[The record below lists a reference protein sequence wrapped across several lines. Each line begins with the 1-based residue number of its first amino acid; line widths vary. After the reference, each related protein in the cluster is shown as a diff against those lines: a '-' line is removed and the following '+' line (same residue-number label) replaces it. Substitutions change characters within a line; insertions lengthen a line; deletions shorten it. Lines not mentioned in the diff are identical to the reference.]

1 MEQGQLSELQ
11 RDLAW
16 QGKDAAER
24 QAMTAFNLGM
34 DPEEAASAGI
44 ILNGDGAAR
53 KAAAEMTKAGEEKR
67 KDDLARAEL
76 LAIAQRLSDMNAE
89 IDGLMDELDENL
101 MQQAANDQLIKL
113 LKRGELDRNNPEVIE
128 LIVAAGLDPSLSDEE
143 LLDRA
148 EDQQPALERAEEKI
162 RTEIEVLREERDREA
177 ERLERVLEDPHA
189 SAEDRATAEKALA
202 DNPEIAH
209 DISKLEAQAE
219 TYEAAVSANSDSYLI
234 SQTNFAD
241 ETPETQAEMESV
253 FGAPAG
259 P

>member
-24 QAMTAFNLGM
+24 HATTAFNLGM
-34 DPEEAASAGI
+34 DPEAAASAGI

-76 LAIAQRLSDMNAE
+76 LAIAQRLSDINAE

-101 MQQAANDQLIKL
+101 MQQAANNQLISL

-128 LIVAAGLDPSLSDEE
+128 LIVAAGLDPSLSDED
-143 LLDRA
+143 LLKRA
-148 EDQQPALERAEEKI
+148 EDQQPALEKAEEDL
-162 RTEIEVLREERDREA
+162 RSEIEIAQEERQQHIDDLKVR
-177 ERLERVLEDPHA
+177 RDSPGI
-189 SAEDRATAEKALA
+189 SAE
-202 DNPEIAH
+202 
-209 DISKLEAQAE
+209 EAQLIDDALSNNPDYASQQRLIE
-219 TYEAAVSANSDSYLI
+219 ENAAAYEAAIEGHADAYLKAG
-234 SQTNFAD
+234 SQFVEGPT
-241 ETPETQAEMESV
+241 EVQAEFNDV
-253 FGAPAG
+253 FGP
-259 P
+259 PSPT

>member
-24 QAMTAFNLGM
+24 QATTAFNLGM

-76 LAIAQRLSDMNAE
+76 LSIAQRLSDINAE

-148 EDQQPALERAEEKI
+148 EDQQPALEQAEEEI
-162 RTEIEVLREERDREA
+162 RTEIEKKQEEREELARPAQQALDDPNTPDDIKAIYLERLSQNSELAHDVSKSEQRAEAYAAGVEAYSEDFLVKGAQSAEVSQSAEA
-177 ERLERVLEDPHA
+177 EFNDL
-189 SAEDRATAEKALA
+189 
-202 DNPEIAH
+202 
-209 DISKLEAQAE
+209 
-219 TYEAAVSANSDSYLI
+219 
-234 SQTNFAD
+234 
-241 ETPETQAEMESV
+241 
-253 FGAPAG
+253 FGAPS